1 MVNNDGSPA
10 KPRTRS
16 CLKLSQGSGHY
27 HNRLIDKK
35 IFDAKRVCQP
45 ILVKREEQVQHDEA
59 CMTCG
64 VLSVAKLA
72 HSPTPFASSSP
83 RQSLRHGR
91 NPKCA
96 QIFLLV
102 Q

>member
-1 MVNNDGSPA
+1 MINDGKTPDEILAEAISKA
-10 KPRTRS
+10 QVT
-16 CLKLSQGSGHY
+16 
-27 HNRLIDKK
+27 RLIDKK
-35 IFDAKRVCQP
+35 TVDAKRVCQP
-45 ILVKREEQVQHDEA
+45 ILVKREEQVQHDEQ
-59 CMTCG
+59 CTTCG